1 MDAFS
6 FLSLLSFSC
15 TLLAV
20 SETGSIETETGDFTL
35 VSAVLAFTEIVGLYS
50 PHQSSFWTIGHAL
63 GLPLGGYLLHVF
75 WTKYRHLVQVI
86 RVGLAAQRRAVR

>member
-20 SETGSIETETGDFTL
+20 SETGSIETEIGDFVF
-35 VSAVLAFTEIVGLYS
+35 VSAVLAFTESIAVYS
-50 PHQSSFWTIGHAL
+50 PHHSVGRTVGHAL
-63 GLPLGGYLLHVF
+63 GLPLGGYLLQAL
-75 WTKYRHLVQVI
+75 WTKYRHLMHIILVE
-86 RVGLAAQRRAVR
+86 RVPQRRAGP